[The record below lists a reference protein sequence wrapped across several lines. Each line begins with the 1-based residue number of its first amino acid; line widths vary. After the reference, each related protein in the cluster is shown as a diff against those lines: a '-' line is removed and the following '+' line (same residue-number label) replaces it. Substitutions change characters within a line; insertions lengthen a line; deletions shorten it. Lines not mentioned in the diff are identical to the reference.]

1 MATPEAS
8 GSLTTATAAGPGST
22 IDFTTAVSTASM
34 ILVSNGTITGG
45 VVSVEAS
52 HDGTNWVKLDAYSPQ
67 TGFNQAFY
75 QKGGGFRYWRANI
88 IADIEGGG
96 SVTATFMEAG

>member
-1 MATPEAS
+1 MATPTAS
-8 GSLTTATAAGPGST
+8 ASLTAVTDVGAGTT

-34 ILVSNGTITGG
+34 VLVSNGTITGG

-52 HDGTNWVKLDAYSPQ
+52 HDSTNWVKLDGYQPQ
-67 TGFNQAFY
+67 TGFNQSFY

-88 IADIEGGG
+88 LSAITGGG
-96 SVTATFMEAG
+96 TVTVTFMEAG